1 MQSSDIEDVLG
12 EISIFGGIERQYVDR
27 IIPHCEQVHR
37 KAGELL
43 YHENDPATEI
53 FIVIRGKIK
62 LVLNYETNP
71 MELIEL
77 IPGCSLGETSVIG
90 IQPHGSTAVVTEDV
104 TLLVLSRIILD
115 TIHTREPE
123 VFTVLILNIA
133 RELAR
138 RLHRN
143 RKTLHAIKQAY
154 TTEHR

>member
-1 MQSSDIEDVLG
+1 MQSSDIENILS
-12 EISIFGGIERQYVDR
+12 EISLFVGIERQYVDR
-27 IIPHCEQVHR
+27 IVPHCGLIER
-37 KAGELL
+37 KEGELL
-43 YHENDPATEI
+43 YSENDPATEI
-53 FIVIRGKIK
+53 FIVIKGKIK
-62 LVLNYETNP
+62 LVLNYKANP

-104 TLLVLSRIILD
+104 TLLVLSRVILD
-115 TIHTREPE
+115 GIHKQEPE

-143 RKTLHAIKQAY
+143 RKTLHAIKQV
-154 TTEHR
+154 RSN